1 MEKISLSK
9 NDLVNLKE
17 LFQENY
23 YAIKQVRDYERK
35 TLDKNIRILLK
46 EIRNTHEESLLTIMK
61 LLDNKER
68 II

>member
-1 MEKISLSK
+1 MEKNSLSK